1 MKIGEAAK
9 KAGISPGNIRFYEK
23 KGLLKPS
30 REESSSYRNYTEED
44 IERLKRSGTLAVLSV
59 HGCGKIYGRTGFG
72 FSHCILDRTV
82 PCL

>member
-1 MKIGEAAK
+1 MVYGGFRTLGGSG
-9 KAGISPGNIRFYEK
+9 KADPG
-23 KGLLKPS
+23 
-30 REESSSYRNYTEED
+30 
-44 IERLKRSGTLAVLSV
+44 SGTLGVLSV